1 MAKTGRPR
9 RNSIEAFAAAIDAC
23 IAAYEETDD
32 AHDLTDYALAQ
43 RLKLSIDQLDAY
55 YEGEPD
61 RAIARVEARER
72 AKRGET
78 EENAE
83 ESFEDG
89 SPIKWTSED
98 GSPIKRTYHGELK
111 RLIQYRSAAC
121 VAHIARGGQV
131 TGWIFL
137 SKQKRW
143 GGFSDVQKQETSG
156 KQEITVT
163 VKGADGRELH

>member
-23 IAAYEETDD
+23 IAAYENSDD

-61 RAIARVEARER
+61 RAIARVEAREI

-78 EENAE
+78 EE
-83 ESFEDG
+83 STEDPF
-89 SPIKWTSED
+89 SDD

-111 RLIQYRSAAC
+111 RLVQYRSAAC

-143 GGFSDVQKQETSG
+143 GGFSDIQRQETSG

-163 VKGADGRELH
+163 LKGADGRELH

>member
-23 IAAYEETDD
+23 IAAYEESDD

-72 AKRGET
+72 AKRGDAT
-78 EENAE
+78 TDNADDG
-83 ESFEDG
+83 FDDG
-89 SPIKWTSED
+89 ST
-98 GSPIKRTYHGELK
+98 IKRTYCGELK
-111 RLIQYRSAAC
+111 RLVQYRSAAC

-163 VKGADGRELH
+163 LKGADGRDLH

>member
-78 EENAE
+78 EENTE
-83 ESFEDG
+83 EDF
-89 SPIKWTSED
+89 ED

-111 RLIQYRSAAC
+111 RLKLYRSAEC
-121 VAHIARGGQV
+121 IQHITQDRSP

-137 SKQKRW
+137 SKQPRW
-143 GGFSDVQKQETSG
+143 GGFADVQKAETTG

>member
-23 IAAYEETDD
+23 IAAYEESDD

-61 RAIARVEARER
+61 RAIERVEARER

-78 EENAE
+78 EENTE
-83 ESFEDG
+83 EDFEDY
-89 SPIKWTSED
+89 SKD

-143 GGFSDVQKQETSG
+143 GGFSDIQRQETTG